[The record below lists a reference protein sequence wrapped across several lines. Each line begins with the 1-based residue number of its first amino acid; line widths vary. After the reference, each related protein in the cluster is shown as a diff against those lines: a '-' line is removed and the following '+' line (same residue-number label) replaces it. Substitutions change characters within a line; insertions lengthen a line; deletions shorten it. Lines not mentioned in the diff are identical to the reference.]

1 MGSEMCI
8 RDRSVDKQSTGGSD
22 VDAVRTGNG
31 NKAKWNILGIPMPF

>member
-1 MGSEMCI
+1 MVLVVANGV
-8 RDRSVDKQSTGGSD
+8 RLNGVGGGGSD